1 MPLLYPTSCK
11 CSTESFVNSASPFP
25 LLFFF
30 DFLFFLESKG
40 SKRKSIAG
48 KLFFCAF
55 GGLAN
60 VQRKTDGS
68 HTSRPFF
75 RCKLDVRENA
85 FSTLVILSRFV
96 FCFFS
101 SRKEIVPLLFFLEEK
116 KSFPKRNRTPSK
128 LHEKAGRSFLS
139 GLLCFA
145 FAYSRMSDTTPDA
158 TVRPPS
164 RIAKRSPFSIAIGVI
179 SVISMRMLSPGMT
192 ISTPSGSLIVPVTS
206 VVRK

>member
-1 MPLLYPTSCK
+1 MFNGIFCEFRFSLPP
-11 CSTESFVNSASPFP
+11 SF
-25 LLFFF
+25 LF

-60 VQRKTDGS
+60 VQHKTDGS

-75 RCKLDVRENA
+75 CFKLDVREAA
-85 FSTLVILSRFV
+85 FCPKSPLSRYV

-116 KSFPKRNRTPSK
+116 KSFP
-128 LHEKAGRSFLS
+128 
-139 GLLCFA
+139 LLL
-145 FAYSRMSDTTPDA
+145 RMKKQA
-158 TVRPPS
+158 AR
-164 RIAKRSPFSIAIGVI
+164 F
-179 SVISMRMLSPGMT
+179 
-192 ISTPSGSLIVPVTS
+192 
-206 VVRK
+206 